1 MFNFNM
7 GGKSVMNII
16 FLDVGGV
23 LNSAKELSEGP
34 FSKISLN
41 VLKRIVDET
50 NAKIVVISSWRL
62 LEFSRKILL
71 SELEKYHLKESVIGM
86 TPHLPSNREEEIMTY
101 LKSNEFPNLNFII
114 LDDQVIEYQDLEEHV
129 IKIDPY
135 FGLNEEHLETC
146 IHLLTS
152 KTKTKS

>member
-1 MFNFNM
+1 M

-16 FLDVGGV
+16 FLDVDRV

-86 TPHLPSNREEEIMTY
+86 TPHLTSNREEEIMTY
-101 LKSNEFPNLNFII
+101 LKSNEFSNLNFII

-135 FGLNEEHLETC
+135 FELNEEHLETC

>member
-7 GGKSVMNII
+7 GGKSIMNII
-16 FLDVGGV
+16 FLDVDGV

-34 FSKISLN
+34 FSKLSLN

-50 NAKIVVISSWRL
+50 NAKKVVISSWRL

-135 FGLNEEHLETC
+135 FGLNEEHLEIC

>member
-1 MFNFNM
+1 M

-16 FLDVGGV
+16 FLDVDGV

-135 FGLNEEHLETC
+135 FGLNEEHLEIC

>member
-1 MFNFNM
+1 
-7 GGKSVMNII
+7 MNII
-16 FLDVGGV
+16 FLDVDRV

-135 FGLNEEHLETC
+135 FGLNEEHLEIC

>member
-1 MFNFNM
+1 
-7 GGKSVMNII
+7 MNII
-16 FLDVGGV
+16 FLDVDGV

-34 FSKISLN
+34 FSKISLS

-86 TPHLPSNREEEIMTY
+86 TPHLTSNREEEIMTY
-101 LKSNEFPNLNFII
+101 LKSNEFSNLNFII
-114 LDDQVIEYQDLEEHV
+114 LDDQVIEYQD
-129 IKIDPY
+129 
-135 FGLNEEHLETC
+135 FRRTC
-146 IHLLTS
+146 YQNRSIFWTQ
-152 KTKTKS
+152 

>member
-1 MFNFNM
+1 M

-16 FLDVGGV
+16 FLDVDGV

-86 TPHLPSNREEEIMTY
+86 TPHLTSNREEIMTY
-101 LKSNEFPNLNFII
+101 LKSNEFSNLNFII
-114 LDDQVIEYQDLEEHV
+114 LDD
-129 IKIDPY
+129 
-135 FGLNEEHLETC
+135 
-146 IHLLTS
+146 
-152 KTKTKS
+152 

>member
-1 MFNFNM
+1 
-7 GGKSVMNII
+7 MNII
-16 FLDVGGV
+16 FLDVDGV

-34 FSKISLN
+34 FSKLSLN

-50 NAKIVVISSWRL
+50 NAKKVVISSWRL

-135 FGLNEEHLETC
+135 FGLNEEHLEIC

>member
-1 MFNFNM
+1 
-7 GGKSVMNII
+7 MNII
-16 FLDVGGV
+16 FLDVDRV

-41 VLKRIVDET
+41 VLKRIVDEI
-50 NAKIVVISSWRL
+50 NVKIVVISSWRL

-86 TPHLPSNREEEIMTY
+86 TPHLTSNREEIMTY
-101 LKSNEFPNLNFII
+101 LKSNEFSNLNFII

>member
-1 MFNFNM
+1 M
-7 GGKSVMNII
+7 GGKIVMNII
-16 FLDVGGV
+16 FLDVDGV

-34 FSKISLN
+34 FSKISLS

-71 SELEKYHLKESVIGM
+71 SELEKYHKESVIGM
-86 TPHLPSNREEEIMTY
+86 TPHLTSNREEIMTY
-101 LKSNEFPNLNFII
+101 LKSNEFSNLNFII

>member
-1 MFNFNM
+1 M
-7 GGKSVMNII
+7 GGKIVMNII
-16 FLDVGGV
+16 FLDVDRV

-34 FSKISLN
+34 FSKISLS

-71 SELEKYHLKESVIGM
+71 SELEKYHKESVIGM
-86 TPHLPSNREEEIMTY
+86 TPHLTSNREEIMTY
-101 LKSNEFPNLNFII
+101 LKSNEFSNLNFII

>member
-7 GGKSVMNII
+7 GGKIVMNII
-16 FLDVGGV
+16 FLDVDRV

-34 FSKISLN
+34 FSKISLS

-71 SELEKYHLKESVIGM
+71 SELEKYHKESVIGM
-86 TPHLPSNREEEIMTY
+86 TPHLTSNREEIMTY
-101 LKSNEFPNLNFII
+101 LKSNEFSNLNFII

-146 IHLLTS
+146 IH
-152 KTKTKS
+152 

>member
-1 MFNFNM
+1 M

-16 FLDVGGV
+16 FLDVDGV

-86 TPHLPSNREEEIMTY
+86 TPHLTSNREEEIMTY
-101 LKSNEFPNLNFII
+101 LKSNEFSNLNFII

>member
-16 FLDVGGV
+16 FLDVDGV
-23 LNSAKELSEGP
+23 LNSIKELSERS

-41 VLKRIVDET
+41 ILKRIVDET

-71 SELEKYHLKESVIGM
+71 SELEKYHLKESIIGM
-86 TPHLPSNREEEIMTY
+86 TLI
-101 LKSNEFPNLNFII
+101 
-114 LDDQVIEYQDLEEHV
+114 
-129 IKIDPY
+129 
-135 FGLNEEHLETC
+135 
-146 IHLLTS
+146 
-152 KTKTKS
+152 

>member
-16 FLDVGGV
+16 FLDVDGV

-34 FSKISLN
+34 FSKISLS

-62 LEFSRKILL
+62 LEFSRKLLL
-71 SELEKYHLKESVIGM
+71 SELEKYQKSVIGM
-86 TPHLPSNREEEIMTY
+86 TPHLTSNREEIMTY
-101 LKSNEFPNLNFII
+101 LKSNEFSNLNFII

>member
-1 MFNFNM
+1 
-7 GGKSVMNII
+7 MNII
-16 FLDVGGV
+16 FLDVDWV

-135 FGLNEEHLETC
+135 FGLNEEHLEIC

>member
-1 MFNFNM
+1 
-7 GGKSVMNII
+7 MNII
-16 FLDVGGV
+16 FLDVDGV

-135 FGLNEEHLETC
+135 FGLNEEHLEIC

>member
-1 MFNFNM
+1 ME
-7 GGKSVMNII
+7 GKIVMNII
-16 FLDVGGV
+16 FLDVDRV

-34 FSKISLN
+34 FSKISLS

-71 SELEKYHLKESVIGM
+71 SELEKYHKESVIGM
-86 TPHLPSNREEEIMTY
+86 TPHLTSNREEIMTY
-101 LKSNEFPNLNFII
+101 LKSNEFSNLNFII

>member
-16 FLDVGGV
+16 FLDVDRV

-41 VLKRIVDET
+41 VLKRIVDEI
-50 NAKIVVISSWRL
+50 NVKIVVISSWRL

-86 TPHLPSNREEEIMTY
+86 TPHLTSNREEIMTY
-101 LKSNEFPNLNFII
+101 LKSNEFSNLNFII

-135 FGLNEEHLETC
+135 FGLNEENLETC

>member
-16 FLDVGGV
+16 FLDVDRV

-71 SELEKYHLKESVIGM
+71 SELEKYHKESVIGM
-86 TPHLPSNREEEIMTY
+86 TPHLTSNREEIMTY
-101 LKSNEFPNLNFII
+101 LKSNEFSNLNFII

>member
-1 MFNFNM
+1 M
-7 GGKSVMNII
+7 
-16 FLDVGGV
+16 
-23 LNSAKELSEGP
+23 
-34 FSKISLN
+34 
-41 VLKRIVDET
+41 KRIVDET

-101 LKSNEFPNLNFII
+101 LKSNEFSNLNFII

-135 FGLNEEHLETC
+135 FGLNEEHLEIC

>member
-1 MFNFNM
+1 M

-16 FLDVGGV
+16 FLDVDGV
-23 LNSAKELSEGP
+23 LNSAKELSGGP

-135 FGLNEEHLETC
+135 FGLNEEHLEIC

>member
-1 MFNFNM
+1 M

-16 FLDVGGV
+16 FLDVDGV

-34 FSKISLN
+34 FSKISLS

-135 FGLNEEHLETC
+135 FGLNEEHLEIC
-146 IHLLTS
+146 IHLLTL

>member
-1 MFNFNM
+1 
-7 GGKSVMNII
+7 MNII
-16 FLDVGGV
+16 FLDVDGV
-23 LNSAKELSEGP
+23 LNSAKELSGGP

-135 FGLNEEHLETC
+135 FGLNEEHLEIC

>member
-16 FLDVGGV
+16 FLDVDGV

-34 FSKISLN
+34 FSKISLS

-86 TPHLPSNREEEIMTY
+86 TPHLTSNREEIMTY
-101 LKSNEFPNLNFII
+101 LKSNEFSNLNFII
-114 LDDQVIEYQDLEEHV
+114 LDDQVIEYQD
-129 IKIDPY
+129 
-135 FGLNEEHLETC
+135 FRRTC
-146 IHLLTS
+146 YQNRSIFWTQ
-152 KTKTKS
+152 